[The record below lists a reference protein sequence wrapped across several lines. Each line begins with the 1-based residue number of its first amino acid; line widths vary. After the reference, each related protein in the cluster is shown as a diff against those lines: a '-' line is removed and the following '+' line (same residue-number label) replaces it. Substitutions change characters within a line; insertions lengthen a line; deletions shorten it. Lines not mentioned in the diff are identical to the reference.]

1 MGNPR
6 DGHPWALKDSTRVFE
21 RIFHDNTMTGCGAL
35 VLLGFNSWETIGN
48 QSPRVREDQ
57 RCVRARRQKR
67 LSYMYV
73 RRVKDLVLFSGMEGM
88 QLNFLLDPNQVVHE
102 WGLSGRGPFS
112 SWTL

>member
-1 MGNPR
+1 
-6 DGHPWALKDSTRVFE
+6 
-21 RIFHDNTMTGCGAL
+21 
-35 VLLGFNSWETIGN
+35 
-48 QSPRVREDQ
+48 
-57 RCVRARRQKR
+57 
-67 LSYMYV
+67 MYV